1 MTDAAG
7 GDAPAG
13 RARPRLA
20 AFGPG
25 GVPLNTVATSMRTV
39 VRAIVGILM
48 LPLLVHQIGLSATG
62 LFVFATTLT
71 GYFTAVEVGL
81 ATSVTKYVAE
91 YRATGASVEL
101 NSVLRGSL
109 LLMGGLGLLIGLC
122 LATFGY
128 LFGESLFDEPSI
140 VGQVIPTF
148 LVAAVTA
155 LVYFPSRLGVA
166 ALEALER
173 FDISGLI
180 GIVCS
185 SALLGAM
192 YWATRISDSIAL
204 LTALFGSALVIEG
217 AICGALA
224 WRHIGVRLG
233 GGRWLGAHLRPVLSF
248 GGALFVLGFADT
260 LVYSLDRTIVAGFVG
275 ASAIVAYESALRPQ
289 NGVRAVA
296 SMAAG
301 ALIPTM
307 SRLFAQG
314 RDDAAREL
322 ILIASLLGV
331 LITTP
336 VAIVVIVLAEPFVVA
351 WLGPEYAHYAVYIQ
365 IFTSYWIA
373 HSTTA
378 ALGSAIAGLGRLR
391 IFVWIAIV
399 GAVIT
404 LGLSIAL
411 TAAWGVVGVI
421 WGTVI
426 PAWLGLPIWM
436 HFALRHVGLDAR
448 RFTREVVLPGFGP
461 IVIWA
466 AGFVVAASLLDPHGY
481 LGVLLVGGLGL
492 SALWLAVAPMM
503 RKRWQRAVAFA
514 EAA

>member
-1 MTDAAG
+1 MSAST
-7 GDAPAG
+7 GDTPPG
-13 RARPRLA
+13 RLGSLLA
-20 AFGPG
+20 TFGPG

-39 VRAIVGILM
+39 VRAIVGILL
-48 LPLLVHQIGLSATG
+48 LPLLVHRIGVTATG

-71 GYFTAVEVGL
+71 GYFTAVEFGL

-91 YRATGASVEL
+91 YRATGAGEAL

-109 LLMGGLGLLIGLC
+109 LLMAALGLLIAIVLAAFGLT
-122 LATFGY
+122 L
-128 LFGESLFDEPSI
+128 GESLFDEPSI
-140 VGQVIPTF
+140 ADQVIPTF
-148 LVAAVTA
+148 LVAAATA

-166 ALEALER
+166 ALEGLER
-173 FDISGLI
+173 FDRSGLI

-185 SALLGAM
+185 AALLGAM
-192 YWATRISDSIAL
+192 YWVTSWSHSVAL

-224 WRHIGVRLG
+224 WRQMGVRLG
-233 GGRWLGAHLRPVLSF
+233 GGRWTGSHMRPVLAF
-248 GGALFVLGFADT
+248 GGSLFVLGFADT

-275 ASAIVAYESALRPQ
+275 ASAIVAYEAALRPQ
-289 NGVRAVA
+289 NGVRAVS

-314 RDDAAREL
+314 RDEAAREL

-351 WLGPEYAHYAVYIQ
+351 WLGPQYAHYAVYIQ

-373 HSTTA
+373 HSNTA

-391 IFVWIAIV
+391 IFVWLTII
-399 GAVIT
+399 GSVIT
-404 LGLSIAL
+404 LLLSIVL
-411 TAAWGVVGVI
+411 TAQWGVVGVI

-426 PAWLGLPIWM
+426 PAWLSLPLWLY
-436 HFALRHVGLDAR
+436 FALRHVGLDAR
-448 RFTREVVLPGFGP
+448 RYVREVIWPGYGP
-461 IVIWA
+461 VAAWA
-466 AGFVVAASLLDPHGY
+466 AAFVAAATLLDPQGY
-481 LGVLLVGGLGL
+481 LGVLVVGGIAL
-492 SALWLAVAPMM
+492 AVLWLAVAPMV
-503 RKRWQRAVAFA
+503 RRRWRRAVAFA